1 MPPQKTSPVAKSTKS
16 ERGQGMAKKLTQ
28 KEQLALEREA
38 RHKLIQSAS
47 EGNKEALKKLAG
59 APYHLR
65 VYTPEEREAYISGQK
80 R

>member
-1 MPPQKTSPVAKSTKS
+1 MPPKKTSPRAKST
-16 ERGQGMAKKLTQ
+16 EPEQGQGPPKKLTQ

-65 VYTPEEREAYISGQK
+65 VYTPEEREAFIKGQQ

>member
-1 MPPQKTSPVAKSTKS
+1 MAKKLTQ
-16 ERGQGMAKKLTQ
+16 EEQLEQGPEKPKKLTQ

-47 EGNKEALKKLAG
+47 EGNKEALKKLSEP
-59 APYHLR
+59 PYRLR
-65 VYTPEEREAYISGQK
+65 VFTPEEREAYIKGQK

>member
-1 MPPQKTSPVAKSTKS
+1 MPPKKTSPAAKSTQS
-16 ERGQGMAKKLTQ
+16 ERGQGTPKKLTQ

-47 EGNKEALKKLAG
+47 GGNKDALKKLAG

-65 VYTPEEREAYISGQK
+65 VYTPEEREAYIKEHG